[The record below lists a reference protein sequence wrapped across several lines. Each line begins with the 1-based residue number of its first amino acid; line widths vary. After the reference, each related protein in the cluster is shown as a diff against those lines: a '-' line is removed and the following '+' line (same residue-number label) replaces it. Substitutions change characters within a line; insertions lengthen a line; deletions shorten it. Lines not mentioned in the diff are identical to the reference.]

1 MKIKNIQL
9 DSVDSTN
16 NWAKAHLSEF
26 DSNEL
31 TVISAKQQ
39 TAGRGRFERKW
50 VSSGGENIYATF
62 YFTLPAN
69 SMHIGSLAQLMTFSI
84 AAVLIDEDL
93 LPKIRW
99 PNDVLLNEKKLA
111 GVLCEMSSKNKVYDC
126 FIGVGIN
133 IDLDKQTL
141 DTIDKPAT
149 SLNLETGRVF
159 TRDDLLLKL
168 QKQFLKDLE
177 IFKESGFAP
186 FLSQYENLMAYIG
199 RTIICKNDGQEWVGI
214 CHSLSNEG
222 QLNVCLPSGE
232 LVTLSSA
239 EVSLKVAE
247 EQ

>member
-9 DSVDSTN
+9 DSIDSTN
-16 NWAKAHLSEF
+16 NWAKAHVNEF

-39 TAGRGRFERKW
+39 TAGRGRFQRTW

-62 YFTLPAN
+62 YFTLPTN
-69 SMHIGSLAQLMTFSI
+69 SMHIGSLAQLMTLSI
-84 AAVLIDEDL
+84 AEVLIDEDL

-99 PNDVLLNEKKLA
+99 PNDVLLNDKKLS
-111 GVLCEMSSKNKVYDC
+111 GVLCEMSSKNDMYDC

-133 IDLDKQTL
+133 VDLDKKTL

-149 SLNLETGRVF
+149 SLNLETDRVF
-159 TRDDLLLKL
+159 TRDDLLKKL
-168 QKQFLKDLE
+168 QNQFLKDLE
-177 IFKESGFAP
+177 VFKERGFAP

-199 RTIICKNDGQEWVGI
+199 KTVICKNDGQEWEGT

-232 LVTLSSA
+232 IVTLSSA
-239 EVSLKVAE
+239 EVSLKVAD
-247 EQ
+247 